1 MDQNETGKH
10 MFRGI
15 NVFLRDKISDFA
27 EILKRFPQDFKKVGD
42 NHVLDYYCFYLVRND
57 WVAMFNRLHTI

>member
-15 NVFLRDKISDFA
+15 NVFLRDKIFISDFA
-27 EILKRFPQDFKKVGD
+27 EILKRFPQDFKQPCTG
-42 NHVLDYYCFYLVRND
+42 LLLFL
-57 WVAMFNRLHTI
+57 FST